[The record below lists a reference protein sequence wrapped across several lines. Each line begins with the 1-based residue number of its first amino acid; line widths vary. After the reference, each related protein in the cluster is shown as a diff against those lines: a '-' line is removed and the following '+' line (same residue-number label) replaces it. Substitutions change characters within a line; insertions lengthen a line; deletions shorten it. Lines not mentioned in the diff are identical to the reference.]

1 MHKTKKKWGNEGLG
15 LTNSPIIDF
24 LCHMPFLTVTI
35 CLLAAYGVLMAL
47 YTRGYWR
54 MRPFAAGSKVPKS
67 KFSVIIPAR
76 NEASNIEDC
85 ITGILAQ
92 KYPAHLFDIIV
103 VDDFSEDET
112 AQVVSKIAL
121 QHNNVRLLQL
131 KDFTNNENLIAY
143 KKRAIEIAINE
154 ASGDWIVTTDADC
167 SVTTNW
173 LATYDAYIQE
183 HDCVMMAAPVAYTNT
198 GSLLSIF
205 QVLDF
210 ISLQGITAAAVA
222 SGSHTLCNGANLCYS
237 KKAFESVGKFS
248 GIDHL
253 PSGDDMLLMHKMK
266 KSYPGK
272 IGYLFAQ
279 EAVVTTAPSATLGL
293 FLQQRIRW
301 ASKATG
307 YQDKIIF
314 WILLLVYLVNAS
326 LLLYLPI
333 HFLQTGNIYTWLI
346 LIGCKTLIE
355 IPFMFASA
363 TFFKQQKLLW
373 WFALMQPFHIV
384 YTLVAGWF
392 GTFGSYKWKGRTVM
406 KQQDDHFFR
415 KLRRNKAASVSLFIV
430 AAAFLMAVFAYF
442 MAPEHS
448 PNANRMI
455 PEIGSMKPGFT
466 IQLLQV
472 KRIGETK
479 QISFFEK
486 LIGGEEDVYTFIPI
500 TSYTIKGSDIYF
512 QKYIDE
518 GITESG
524 VMQLSLVANNPVI
537 TQTYYAGTDKF
548 GRDMLSRLII
558 GVRVSLG
565 VGLIAVLLSLTI
577 GILLG
582 ALAGFYRG
590 WIDEC
595 IMWFINVIWS
605 IPTLLLVFA
614 ITLVLGKGFWQVFI
628 AVGLTMWVNVA
639 RLVRGQVMAI
649 KNREFIEATR
659 VLGYSDTRTIFIHIL
674 PNIIGPILVI
684 AASNFAS
691 AIVIEAGLSFLGVGV
706 QPPQPSW
713 GLMIK
718 ENYNF
723 IITHNPALAL
733 APGIAIMILV
743 LAFNLL
749 GNGLR
754 DAFNVREK

>member
-1 MHKTKKKWGNEGLG
+1 M
-15 LTNSPIIDF
+15 
-24 LCHMPFLTVTI
+24 
-35 CLLAAYGVLMAL
+35 AAYGVLMVL
-47 YTRGYWR
+47 YTKGYWS
-54 MRPFAAGSKVPKS
+54 MRSFVAEEKTQMS
-67 KFSVIIPAR
+67 KFSVVIPAR
-76 NEASNIEDC
+76 NEAANIEGC
-85 ITGILAQ
+85 LTGILSQ
-92 KYPAHLFDIIV
+92 NYPTHLFEIIV
-103 VDDFSEDET
+103 VDDYSEDET
-112 AQVVSKIAL
+112 AQIVLEIAQ
-121 QHNNVRLLQL
+121 QHKNVRILQL
-131 KDFTNNENLIAY
+131 KDFTKNENLVAY
-143 KKRAIEIAINE
+143 KKRAIEIAVTQ
-154 ASGDWIVTTDADC
+154 ATGDWIVTTDADC
-167 SVTTNW
+167 SFTKNW
-173 LATYDAYIQE
+173 LATYDGYIQE
-183 HDCVMMAAPVAYTNT
+183 NNSVMVAAPVAYANT
-198 GSLLSIF
+198 GSFLSIF

-253 PSGDDMLLMHKMK
+253 ASGDDMLLMHKMK
-266 KSYPGK
+266 KAFPGK
-272 IGYLFAQ
+272 IGYLYAQ
-279 EAVVTTAPSATLGL
+279 DAVVTTAPSATLDL
-293 FLQQRIRW
+293 FIQQRIRW
-301 ASKATG
+301 ASKALG

-314 WILLLVYLVNAS
+314 WILLLVYLVNFT
-326 LLLYLPI
+326 LLAYLPVNFI
-333 HFLQTGNIYTWLI
+333 QTGNINNGLI

-355 IPFMFASA
+355 MPFMYASA
-363 TFFKQQKLLW
+363 KFFKQQKLLV
-373 WFALMQPFHIV
+373 WFAIMQPSHIL
-384 YTLVAGWF
+384 YTVIAGWF
-392 GTFGSYKWKGRTVM
+392 GTFGSYKWKGRTIM
-406 KQQDDHFFR
+406 QAQPDNFFR
-415 KLRRNKAASVSLFIV
+415 KLRRNKTASVSLYVV

-442 MAPEHS
+442 IAPEHS

-472 KRIGETK
+472 KRTSQK
-479 QISFFEK
+479 KHTSFFEK
-486 LIGGEEDVYTFIPI
+486 LIGGEEDTNTFIPI
-500 TSYTIKGSDIYF
+500 TSYQIKGDSIYYK
-512 QKYIDE
+512 KYIDE
-518 GITESG
+518 GITEAG
-524 VMQLSLVANNPVI
+524 VLPLSLAAKDPVI

-565 VGLIAVLLSLTI
+565 VGMIAVLLSLTI

-649 KNREFIEATR
+649 KNREFIEAAQ
-659 VLGYSDTRTIFIHIL
+659 VLGYSDLRTIFIHIL
-674 PNIIGPILVI
+674 PNIIGPVLVI